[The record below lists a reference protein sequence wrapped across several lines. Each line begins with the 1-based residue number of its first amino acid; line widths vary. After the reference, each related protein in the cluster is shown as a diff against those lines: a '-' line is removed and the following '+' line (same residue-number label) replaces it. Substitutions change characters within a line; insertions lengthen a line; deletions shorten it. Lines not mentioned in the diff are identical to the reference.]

1 MSEDDTEIKRQR
13 GDGMRHC
20 TVPHVAEERK
30 EGAMQSQ
37 RAQRLEGQLTDG
49 DYLLVNFSVSSVD
62 ECLCNECV
70 DAIDHL

>member
-13 GDGMRHC
+13 GDGMHNC

-37 RAQRLEGQLTDG
+37 RSQRLERQLTDG

-62 ECLCNECV
+62 ECLHSECV
-70 DAIDHL
+70 DAVDLL